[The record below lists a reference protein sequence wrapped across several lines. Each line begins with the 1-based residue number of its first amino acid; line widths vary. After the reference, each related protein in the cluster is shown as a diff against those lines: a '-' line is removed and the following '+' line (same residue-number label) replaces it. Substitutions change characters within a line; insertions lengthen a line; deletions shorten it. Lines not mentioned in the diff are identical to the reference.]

1 MIRMVICVARCLG
14 CLSQAAHSILFSRR
28 RHDALVY
35 TLVGSVTHV
44 GAHDS
49 AFVGN
54 FPVDNQYTSVT
65 DVLNMGVRF
74 LQAQTHDKDGTVE
87 MCHTSC
93 WEKDAGSLTSYLG
106 PIKTWL
112 DANPNEVLSL
122 LLTNGDAIAVSD
134 FGAVFDS
141 VGLSSYAYKP
151 PSTLALGDWPT
162 LQTLIDAGTRLV
174 VWMDYHADTSSVPYI
189 LDEFTYFFETP
200 FDTTDS
206 SFPDCSLDRP
216 SGASASGRMY
226 IVNHYLDTSF
236 LGIDLPNQLAA
247 STTNSVK
254 SISAQADL
262 CATAW
267 GRPPNVIL
275 LDWVSKGDA
284 VTAQN
289 GLNGL

>member
-1 MIRMVICVARCLG
+1 MVLALLTILSCL
-14 CLSQAAHSILFSRR
+14 AAAVSAATACNGHE
-28 RHDALVY
+28 ALCGRQY
-35 TLVGSVTHV
+35 SSVTHV

-174 VWMDYHADTSSVPYI
+174 VWMGESRLRLFLPHLLPLTI
-189 LDEFTYFFETP
+189 RLDVQRLP
-200 FDTTDS
+200 
-206 SFPDCSLDRP
+206 CRHVL
-216 SGASASGRMY
+216 GALYPG
-226 IVNHYLDTSF
+226 
-236 LGIDLPNQLAA
+236 
-247 STTNSVK
+247 
-254 SISAQADL
+254 
-262 CATAW
+262 
-267 GRPPNVIL
+267 
-275 LDWVSKGDA
+275 
-284 VTAQN
+284 
-289 GLNGL
+289 